1 MTLLIILGCVFGVV
15 ALMVIFGE
23 RFATPMSTKQQ
34 NSYSKIIWILVFL
47 TLFIAIVKQAFF

>member
-1 MTLLIILGCVFGVV
+1 MTLLVILGCVFLTV

-23 RFATPMSTKQQ
+23 RFGTPMSAKQQ

-47 TLFIAIVKQAFF
+47 TLFIAIIKQAFF